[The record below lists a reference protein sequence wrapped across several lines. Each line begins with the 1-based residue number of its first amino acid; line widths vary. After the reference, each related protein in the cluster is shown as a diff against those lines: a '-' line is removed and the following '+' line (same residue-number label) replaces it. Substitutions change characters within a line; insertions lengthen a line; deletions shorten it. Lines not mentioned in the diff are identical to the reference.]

1 MMLVVTAPLSPIGLI
16 AFAYLS
22 IIFSV
27 LSQRLNAVAK
37 KAEHH
42 RWFSV
47 ATVLIILAAMS
58 QAVRSTAHLAPDRA
72 FPFLLSPWFAL
83 ATFHV
88 PLALGATI
96 DLLLVWYYWGWI
108 VKETGE

>member
-1 MMLVVTAPLSPIGLI
+1 MLVVTAPLSPIGLVAI
-16 AFAYLS
+16 AYLS
-22 IIFSV
+22 VIFSV

-47 ATVLIILAAMS
+47 ATAMFILAAMS
-58 QAVRSTAHLAPDRA
+58 QAVRGTAHLAPDRA
-72 FPFLLSPWFAL
+72 SPFLLEPWFAL
-83 ATFHV
+83 VTFHV

-108 VKETGE
+108 VKETVE

>member
-1 MMLVVTAPLSPIGLI
+1 MLVVTAPLSPIGLVAI
-16 AFAYLS
+16 AYLS

-37 KAEHH
+37 KAKHH

-47 ATVLIILAAMS
+47 ATVLIIIAAMS

-72 FPFLLSPWFAL
+72 LPFLLKPWFAL
-83 ATFHV
+83 VTFHV
-88 PLALGATI
+88 PLALGTTI
-96 DLLLVWYYWGWI
+96 ALLLVWYYWGWI
-108 VKETGE
+108 VKETPE